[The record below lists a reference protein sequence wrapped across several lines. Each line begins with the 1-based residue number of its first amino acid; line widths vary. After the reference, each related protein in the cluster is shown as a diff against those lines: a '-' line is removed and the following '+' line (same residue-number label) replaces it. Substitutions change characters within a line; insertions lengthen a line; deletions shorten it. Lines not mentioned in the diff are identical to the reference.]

1 MQDNKFEIGKQY
13 RASTLDGSIIYYSV
27 CDRSEHTVTMR
38 EYWINNDNIEI
49 EDINKYDIDIEC
61 GIEKI
66 CIWEYKNHAAYIY
79 ANEGR

>member
-1 MQDNKFEIGKQY
+1 
-13 RASTLDGSIIYYSV
+13 
-27 CDRSEHTVTMR
+27 MR

-79 ANEGR
+79 ANEGK